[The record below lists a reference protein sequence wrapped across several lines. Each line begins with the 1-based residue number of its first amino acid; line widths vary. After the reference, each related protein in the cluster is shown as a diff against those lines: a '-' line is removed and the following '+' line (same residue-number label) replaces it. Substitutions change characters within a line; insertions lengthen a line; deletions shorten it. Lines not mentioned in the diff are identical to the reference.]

1 MSYFDDKSEVIKIE
15 LTQHGKRLLSKGNLK
30 PVYYAFFDDDVVYD
44 SQFINVSEQQNDTQ
58 ERILNETPVLKPQN
72 NFLNLENEV
81 NVKISLDAGLNKP
94 LPPENDAVNSSWMPI
109 GLSSFNSEFYP
120 AWNLLVLEGEI
131 VNSTELILSDVLQP
145 YLKIPQ
151 INLKSLEYKI
161 KSTTDVEQIPDSYE
175 ILYVEENEIPKYVI
189 GEKPKNIFDFIE
201 KNVDDIKENFDIE
214 IFMEEQ
220 NEESQKYWK
229 RLEFFKN
236 YEEIENGILLDEP
249 TQEPTKF
256 PDENNVDHYL
266 EVLVDEEIIDISNYI
281 NKSANIGD
289 VYKTNIKDGVFGED
303 C

>member
-44 SQFINVSEQQNDTQ
+44 SQFINVAEEQNDIQ
-58 ERILNETPVLKPQN
+58 ERILNKTPVLKPQN
-72 NFLNLENEV
+72 NFLNLEKEINT
-81 NVKISLDAGLNKP
+81 KISLDLDLNKP
-94 LPPENDAVNSSWMPI
+94 PPPEDDANNSCWMPL

-120 AWNLLVLEGEI
+120 SWNLMVLNGEI
-131 VNSTELILSDVLQP
+131 LSSTNLVQSDVLQP

-151 INLKSLEYKI
+151 INLKTLEYKI
-161 KSTTDVEQIPDSYE
+161 KTVSDVEKIPDSYE
-175 ILYVEENEIPKYVI
+175 ILYVEDGETPKYVI

-201 KNVDDIKENFDIE
+201 KNVDDLKENFDIE
-214 IFMEEQ
+214 IFVEEQ
-220 NEESQKYWK
+220 KEENIKYWK
-229 RLEFFKN
+229 RLEFFKMR
-236 YEEIENGILLDEP
+236 EEIENEILLDEQAP
-249 TQEPTKF
+249 ETIRF

-266 EVLVDEEIIDISNYI
+266 EILVDEEIVDISTYI
-281 NKSANIGD
+281 NKDANIGD